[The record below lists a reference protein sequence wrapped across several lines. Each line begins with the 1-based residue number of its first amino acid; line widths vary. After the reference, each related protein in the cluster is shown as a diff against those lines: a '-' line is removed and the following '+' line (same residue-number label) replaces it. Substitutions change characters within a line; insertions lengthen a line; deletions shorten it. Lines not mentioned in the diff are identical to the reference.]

1 MRKPVAY
8 ILVGVPASG
17 KSTWIKNQPWASDC
31 VYISTDH
38 HVDNIA
44 ATAGKTYN
52 EVFTDAMPD
61 AVRAMAQDVVD
72 SREQSK
78 DIIWDQTSTTVKS
91 RKKKF
96 NMLPDYKMI
105 AIVFRTPEQKEHQ
118 RRLNSRPEKSIPDH
132 VVNSM
137 IDGFEMPT
145 VEEGFD
151 EVWFA

>member
-38 HVDNIA
+38 HVDNA
-44 ATAGKTYN
+44 ATTAGKTYN
-52 EVFTDAMPD
+52 EVFKDAMPN

-72 SREQSK
+72 AREAGK
-78 DIIWDQTSTTVKS
+78 DIIWDQTSTTVNS

-96 NMLPDYKMI
+96 NMLPGYKMI
-105 AIVFRTPEQKEHQ
+105 AVVFLTPEQEEHQ
-118 RRLNSRPEKSIPDH
+118 RRLTSRPGKSIPDH
-132 VVNSM
+132 VVKSM
-137 IDGFEMPT
+137 IDNFEMPT
-145 VEEGFD
+145 TTEGFD
-151 EVWFA
+151 EVWIA